1 MLIFRLNDLR
11 AHHDQ
16 LYVQS
21 SLNVNNNYSILNPC
35 RTTELQLQLT
45 QKILQVFQD
54 YHKKVLDQFTEVIIK
69 NKLTLEPEG
78 YDEDVSSIT
87 AALPRSSRRFANR
100 YDGKFDG
107 SWISIAMLFGVK
119 ELFLGYWTRNNLR
132 SFQAN

>member
-1 MLIFRLNDLR
+1 MNDLR

-54 YHKKVLDQFTEVIIK
+54 YQKKVLDQFTETIVK
-69 NKLTLEPEG
+69 CKLTLEPET

-87 AALPRSSRRFANR
+87 SALTRSSRRFASR
-100 YDGKFDG
+100 
-107 SWISIAMLFGVK
+107 
-119 ELFLGYWTRNNLR
+119 
-132 SFQAN
+132 